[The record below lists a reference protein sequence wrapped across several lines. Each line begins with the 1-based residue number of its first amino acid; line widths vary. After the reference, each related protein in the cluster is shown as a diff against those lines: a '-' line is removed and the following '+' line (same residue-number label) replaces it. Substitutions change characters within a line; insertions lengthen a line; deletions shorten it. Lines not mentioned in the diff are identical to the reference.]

1 MGLYDLN
8 ATSLSSSA
16 SSSAY
21 NEQLIAQNYAYIQ
34 SAPVYNLIPAN
45 FRTYTTGSGTA
56 GVTDKMFSTTTGTSV
71 GGYGAIQ
78 SFRALN
84 YKSGLSGTAR
94 YSAVFPTG
102 GIAGSW
108 QGVGLINLGDELSFG
123 YSGTSFGIWHR
134 YNGLAEI
141 RTITVSG
148 AAGGSETLT
157 LTLNSVAYSIPL
169 TTGTTVHNA
178 YEIAAWL
185 NNESNQTIWSA
196 DQLNS
201 TVIISA
207 LSDGAKAGT
216 YTFSSN
222 TATGSIAQT
231 TAGTT
236 KTSDFIAQ
244 NSWNQNTF
252 PDLDPTKGNMYSII
266 YKYAGFGNILFFI
279 ENPDTGTPTLVHVIK
294 YTNRNSTPNLGN
306 PSLKTGLYCVSISS
320 TTNITVQ
327 CAGISAFMQSIPEL
341 TRNPRAYVNS
351 QTVTSS
357 FTNILTIRNR
367 RTYNGLFNQV
377 EIEPKYLTIASESSK
392 NTEFELRSTTNA
404 NVEQNFTSVGT
415 NLVSDVDTSSVT
427 ITTGRLLLAG
437 SIAPGETLNL
447 NLTELRIRSPPTLQ
461 LVIQARITG
470 GASSS
475 VTGSLVWIEDL

>member
-1 MGLYDLN
+1 MGLYDLKVQTN
-8 ATSLSSSA
+8 TTNTSG
-16 SSSAY
+16 Y
-21 NEQLIAQNYAYIQ
+21 NEQITVQNYAYIQ

-45 FRTYTTGSGTA
+45 FRTYTTGTGTA

-84 YKSGLSGTAR
+84 YKTGLSGTAR
-94 YSAVFPTG
+94 FSAVFPTG

-141 RTITVSG
+141 RTVTISG

-169 TTGTTVHNA
+169 TTGTTAHNA
-178 YEIAAWL
+178 YEIATWL

-196 DQLNS
+196 DQLDS

-216 YTFSSN
+216 YTFSSD

-244 NSWNQNTF
+244 TSWNQNTLS
-252 PDLDPTKGNMYSII
+252 DLDPTKGNMYSIV
-266 YKYAGFGNILFFI
+266 YKYAGFGNIQFFI
-279 ENPDTGTPTLVHVIK
+279 ENQDTGTPILVHIIK
-294 YTNRNSTPNLGN
+294 YTNRNTTPSLGN
-306 PSLKTGLYCVSISS
+306 PSLKTGIYCVSISS
-320 TTNITVQ
+320 TTDITVQ
-327 CAGISAFMQSIPEL
+327 CAGISAFIQSIPET

-351 QTVTSS
+351 QTVNTS

-367 RTYNGLFNQV
+367 KTYNGFFNQV
-377 EIEPKYLTIASESSK
+377 EIEPEFLTLASESSK
-392 NTEFELRSTTNA
+392 NTEFELRGTTNA

-427 ITTGRLLLAG
+427 VTTGSLLLAG
-437 SIAPGETLNL
+437 SLAPGETLKL
-447 NLTELRIRSPPTLQ
+447 NLAELRIRAPPTIQ
-461 LVIQARITG
+461 LILQARVTG
-470 GASSS
+470 GASAA